1 MTAPWDKKVFII
13 SEIGINHNGDVDIAK
28 ELIREASKAKV
39 DAVKFQIY
47 RTENILAKIP
57 ELMEWYKSLKSW
69 ELTLDE
75 FKELKKYSEKK
86 GVLFFSS
93 FFDTAS
99 VDLVDELVLDLIKVP
114 SGELTN
120 HLLLEK
126 IAEKKKNIILS
137 TGMSKMSELRA
148 AVEILKSSK
157 NLALLHCV
165 SAYPAK
171 LEDANLLAMETLKK
185 EFSLPVGLSD
195 HTMTNY
201 AAIAAVALGA
211 RIIEKHF
218 TLSRDMNGPDHKSS
232 IEPEQLKEL
241 VETIRALEK
250 GFGDGIRKPAKV
262 EMKNRYLARK
272 GLVFMSDMKKGQEVR
287 RENLGAIRPE
297 RGISVQDFKKVIGK
311 KLKLD
316 VSKGDVV
323 DWEKLS

>member
-1 MTAPWDKKVFII
+1 MTAPWDKSVFII
-13 SEIGINHNGDVDIAK
+13 AEVGVNHNGNVDLAK
-28 ELIREASKAKV
+28 KLIDEAAKTKV

-47 RTENILAKIP
+47 RTENLLAKIP
-57 ELMEWYKSLKSW
+57 ELMEWYNGLKSW
-69 ELTLDE
+69 ELTLEE
-75 FKELKKYSEKK
+75 FKELKRHSKK
-86 GVLFFSS
+86 KRVQFFSS
-93 FFDTAS
+93 FFDTVG
-99 VDLVDELVLDLIKVP
+99 VDLVDELDLDIIKVP

-126 IAEKKKNIILS
+126 MADKKRDVILS
-137 TGMSKMSELRA
+137 TGMSDLGELRA
-148 AVEILKSSK
+148 AVEILRPSRS
-157 NLALLHCV
+157 LALLHCV
-165 SAYPAK
+165 SAYPAR
-171 LEDANLLAMETLKK
+171 LEDANLLAIKTIEK

-195 HTMTNY
+195 HTMTNH

-218 TLSRDMNGPDHKSS
+218 TLSHDMEGPDHKSS

-250 GFGDGIRKPAKV
+250 GLGDGVRKPAKV
-262 EMKNRYLARK
+262 EVKNRYLARK

-287 RENLGAIRPE
+287 NDDLGAMRPE
-297 RGISVQDFKKVIGK
+297 RGISVKDFKKVIGK
-311 KLKLD
+311 KLKSD